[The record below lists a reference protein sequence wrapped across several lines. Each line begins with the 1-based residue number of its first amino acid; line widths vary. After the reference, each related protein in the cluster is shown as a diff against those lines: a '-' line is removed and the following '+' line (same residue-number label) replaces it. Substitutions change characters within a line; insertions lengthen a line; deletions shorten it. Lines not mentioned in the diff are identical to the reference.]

1 MTPDS
6 PAPPIRLGVV
16 ADTHGRLPPLIHDV
30 FRDVHAIFH
39 AGDVG
44 DDTILEE
51 LRLIAPVR
59 VVPGNCDYEPD
70 ILSQPEVLTEE
81 FTFGKVGMTH
91 GHLAPRSNDWVL
103 RLPEM
108 FTPPLPRIIIYGHS
122 HIARTERI
130 HHTTLLN
137 PGSAAQPRGG
147 RPASVAIITATPQ
160 PSPIWSLDIQH
171 ISLTPQ
177 GAAIMRL

>member
-6 PAPPIRLGVV
+6 PAPIRLGVV
-16 ADTHGRLPPLIHDV
+16 ADTHGRLPTLIHDV
-30 FRDVHAIFH
+30 FRGVYAIFH
-39 AGDVG
+39 AGDVE
-44 DDTILEE
+44 DNRIIEE

-59 VVPGNCDYEPD
+59 LVPGNCDFESE

-81 FTFGKVGMTH
+81 FPFGTVGMTH

-103 RLPEM
+103 SLPEM

-122 HIARTERI
+122 HIARIERI

-137 PGSAAQPRGG
+137 PGSAGQPRGG

-160 PSPIWSLDIQH
+160 HSPTWSIAIQH